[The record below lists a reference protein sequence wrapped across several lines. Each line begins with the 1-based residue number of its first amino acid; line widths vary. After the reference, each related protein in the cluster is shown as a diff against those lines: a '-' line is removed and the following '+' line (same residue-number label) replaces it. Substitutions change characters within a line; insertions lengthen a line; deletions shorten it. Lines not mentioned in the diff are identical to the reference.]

1 LFRQQAL
8 DYYARSREKSILP
21 RIVRPP
27 VFLFLW
33 LLLALAVLAVTLAW
47 VGEVPIYLSGPGM
60 VVQRTSVHQ
69 QQVQQSLSALAFL
82 PFTPGQPLPIHVGSP
97 VRIYLG
103 TQQQALLTAVTQ
115 VEPGILSPREI
126 EQRYAPAS
134 AISAQLTGP
143 VIVVTIQLG
152 PASVSQAYA
161 GSILTAQIQV
171 GTTSLLSLMMGSA
184 HRGKSP

>member
-27 VFLFLW
+27 VFLLLW
-33 LLLALAVLAVTLAW
+33 LLLALALLAVILAW

-60 VVQRTSVHQ
+60 VVLRQ
-69 QQVQQSLSALAFL
+69 QQGQQNMIALVFLSV
-82 PFTPGQPLPIHVGSP
+82 TPGQPLLVHSGSP
-97 VRIYLG
+97 VRLSIG

-126 EQRYAPAS
+126 EQRYAPAG
-134 AISAQLTGP
+134 AISAQMSGP
-143 VIVVTIQLG
+143 ALVVAIWLG
-152 PASVSQAYA
+152 PAYASQAYI
-161 GSILTAQIQV
+161 GSTLTAQIQV
-171 GTTSLLSLMMGSA
+171 GTASLLSLLLGTA
-184 HRGKSP
+184 QRGTGP